1 MRKNIVFLLALVFL
15 LTSLVG
21 CNNVIPPESSGNQSE
36 QPNQTPVTPPSNDGF
51 IQGPDSGENSSTT
64 PPEGGEDQPD
74 DPTTPPESGDQPATP
89 PDSGDVITGEFVTMY
104 QTYTFEDN
112 NVAIIKLENQSS
124 KNYTVTIN
132 AKYLD
137 AAGNELKAETQTFEG
152 FPAGWE
158 NYLIFIPK
166 IQFAKFAYTVDLT
179 AFEGECAVSADSK
192 IYFSRVYETKA
203 CIDALLNAGD
213 YEKYPTI
220 SAEFV
225 FENMKDIYTHR
236 YLVVFDSTGEI
247 YAISFQKGAEGSDY
261 STYFGP
267 FLLQTTNENIV
278 WPDEL
283 KNDVTGIV
291 AIVSAT
297 K

>member
-1 MRKNIVFLLALVFL
+1 MKKYVSFLLVFTLALV
-15 LTSLVG
+15 SLVG
-21 CNNVIPPESSGNQSE
+21 CNNV
-36 QPNQTPVTPPSNDGF
+36 
-51 IQGPDSGENSSTT
+51 T
-64 PPEGGEDQPD
+64 PPEGSDEQNQPSVAPPTGDVIPEYEGSVVVKPGEGENQ
-74 DPTTPPESGDQPATP
+74 PTTPPESGEQPTTP
-89 PDSGDVITGEFVTMY
+89 PDSGDVVTGEFVTKY
-104 QTYTFEDN
+104 KTYTFEGN
-112 NVAIIKLENQSS
+112 NVAIIKLENHASQ
-124 KNYTVTIN
+124 NYTVTID

-137 AAGNELKAETQTFEG
+137 AAGNELKVESQTFEG

-158 NYLIFIPK
+158 NHLIFIPK
-166 IQFAKFAYTVDLT
+166 IQFDKFTYTVDLT
-179 AFEGECAVSADSK
+179 AFEGECVVSADSK

>member
-166 IQFAKFAYTVDLT
+166 IQFAKFTYTVELD
-179 AFEGECAVSADSK
+179 AFNGEVALSKDSK
-192 IYFSRVYETKA
+192 AYFTRLYESK
-203 CIDALLNAGD
+203 IFIMDRFNATGD
-213 YEKYPTI
+213 TTKYPSI
-220 SAEFV
+220 LAEYEM
-225 FENMKDIYTHR
+225 ENLHDINLR
-236 YLVVFDSTGEI
+236 ICLVVFDNTNNICFIHTKGLATSEKKSTEQAI
-247 YAISFQKGAEGSDY
+247 Y
-261 STYFGP
+261 
-267 FLLQTTNENIV
+267 LQTTEKTIE
-278 WPDEL
+278 WPDEI
-283 KNDVTGIV
+283 KSGVTGIV
-291 AIVSAT
+291 AIVSAS